1 MGLDQYAYV
10 NAKTVEDKNGNTYLK
25 GEQEITWRKHARL
38 QEFME
43 KLWREKGNE
52 KEFNCVDLQLT
63 KHDLEELQK
72 QVESNYYD
80 HFSTGGL
87 FWGHQFQEEMALQYL
102 EQDRK
107 FVADAL
113 QAVEKGNTVV
123 YSCWW

>member
-10 NAKTVEDKNGNTYLK
+10 NAKTVEDKDGNTYLK

-43 KLWREKGNE
+43 KLWHKKGNE
-52 KEFNCVDLQLT
+52 KEFNCVDLELT
-63 KHDLEELQK
+63 KHDLEKLQK
-72 QVESNYYD
+72 QIENNYYD

>member
-1 MGLDQYAYV
+1 MGLDQYAYI
-10 NAKTVEDKNGNTYLK
+10 NAKAVKNENSTAH
-25 GEQEITWRKHARL
+25 EPEFTWRKHARL

-43 KLWREKGNE
+43 KLWHEKGNE
-52 KEFNCVDLQLT
+52 KEFNCVNLELT
-63 KHDLEELQK
+63 KGDLEELQK
-72 QVESNYYD
+72 QVECNYYD
-80 HFSTGGL
+80 HFCKGGL
-87 FWGHQFQEEMALQYL
+87 FWGHQFQEESMLQYL